1 MSVKV
6 YPIASTNVKYYIAD
20 HMAMNKNLIKEK
32 TIFNNGF
39 SVKALATPDLSVNV
53 SSGEC
58 RIQGKYLSSSVTTN
72 IPISANTDSYNRYDL
87 IVVDVTGEG
96 SIKVIKGTP
105 NSNPTIPSASS
116 NQIILAQV
124 LVGSG
129 VSSIQSSNIT
139 DLRNTNNQYF
149 MESLDKSI
157 HNLETKTTIIENKL
171 AIKREFTG
179 SGAVKKIIIEDNKD
193 SRIKRQYLK
202 CSLTATEWKTAWQNL
217 TAGTNN
223 NNGGLWVGFYD
234 SVNVNNVIDASLNI
248 SNINKWMWLNKGSS
262 KLGIAAIG
270 GINSSGCYVFLE
282 NKFPEETTLG
292 IDFTVCITEKY

>member
-58 RIQGKYLSSSVTTN
+58 RIQGKYLSSPVTTN

-87 IVVDVTGEG
+87 IVVDVSGEG

-105 NSNPTIPSASS
+105 SSNPTIPSASN

-139 DLRNTNNQYF
+139 DLRRTNNQYF

-157 HNLETKTTIIENKL
+157 HNLETKTTILENNL
-171 AIKREFTG
+171 ATKREFTG
-179 SGAVKKIIIEDNKD
+179 SGAVKSIVIENNKD

-202 CSLTATEWKTAWQNL
+202 CSLTATEWGTTWQNL
-217 TAGTNN
+217 NAGTNN

-234 SVNVNNVIDASLNI
+234 SVNVNNIIDATLNI
-248 SNINKWMWLNKGSS
+248 ININKWMWLNKDSS
-262 KLGIAAIG
+262 KLGITAIG

-282 NKFPEETTLG
+282 NKFPEEATIG

>member
-1 MSVKV
+1 MAIKV
-6 YPIASTNVKYYIAD
+6 YPVARTNVKYHTTD
-20 HMAMNKNLIKEK
+20 HIAMNNNLIKEK

-58 RIQGKYLSSSVTTN
+58 RIQGKYLSSSTTTN
-72 IPISANTDSYNRYDL
+72 VLISANTDSYNRYDL
-87 IVVDVTGEG
+87 IVVDVSGEG

-105 NSNPTIPSASS
+105 SSNPTIPSASS

-139 DLRNTNNQYF
+139 DLRSTNNQYF

-157 HNLETKTTIIENKL
+157 HNLETKTRNIEDKL
-171 AIKREFTG
+171 ATKREFAG
-179 SGAVKKIIIEDNKD
+179 SGAVKSIVIENNKD
-193 SRIKRQYLK
+193 SKIKRQYLK
-202 CSLTATEWKTAWQNL
+202 CSLTATEWKTTWQNL
-217 TAGTNN
+217 NAGTNN
-223 NNGGLWVGFYD
+223 NNGGLWLGFYD
-234 SVNVNNVIDASLNI
+234 SVNVNNIIDASLNI

-282 NKFPEETTLG
+282 NKFPDETTIG

>member
-1 MSVKV
+1 MAIKV
-6 YPIASTNVKYYIAD
+6 YPVASTNVKYYTTD
-20 HMAMNKNLIKEK
+20 HISMNNNLIKEK

-39 SVKALATPDLSVNV
+39 IVSALTTPDLSVNV

-58 RIQGKYLSSSVTTN
+58 RIQGKYLSSSTTTN
-72 IPISANTDSYNRYDL
+72 VLISANTDSYNRYDL
-87 IVVDVTGEG
+87 IVVDVSGEG

-105 NSNPTIPSASS
+105 SSNPTIPSASN

-139 DLRNTNNQYF
+139 DLRSTNNQYF

-157 HNLETKTTIIENKL
+157 HNLETKTTSIENKL

-179 SGAVKKIIIEDNKD
+179 SGAVKSIIIEDNKD

-282 NKFPEETTLG
+282 NKFPDETTIG

>member
-1 MSVKV
+1 MAIKV
-6 YPIASTNVKYYIAD
+6 YPVASTNVKYYTTD
-20 HMAMNKNLIKEK
+20 HISMNNNLIKEK

-39 SVKALATPDLSVNV
+39 IVSALTTPDLSVNV

-58 RIQGKYLSSSVTTN
+58 RIQGKYLSSSTTTN
-72 IPISANTDSYNRYDL
+72 VLISANTDSYNRYDL
-87 IVVDVTGEG
+87 IVVDVSGEG

-105 NSNPTIPSASS
+105 SSNPTIPSASS

-139 DLRNTNNQYF
+139 DLRSTNNQYF

-157 HNLETKTTIIENKL
+157 HDLETKTTIIENKL

-262 KLGIAAIG
+262 KLGITAIG
-270 GINSSGCYVFLE
+270 GINSSGCFVFLE
-282 NKFPEETTLG
+282 NKFPDETTIG

>member
-1 MSVKV
+1 MAIKV
-6 YPIASTNVKYYIAD
+6 YPVASTNVKYYTTD
-20 HMAMNKNLIKEK
+20 HISMNNNLIKEK

-39 SVKALATPDLSVNV
+39 IVSALTTPDLSVNV

-58 RIQGKYLSSSVTTN
+58 RIQGKYLSSSTTTN
-72 IPISANTDSYNRYDL
+72 VLISANTDSYNRYDL
-87 IVVDVTGEG
+87 IVVDVSGEG

-105 NSNPTIPSASS
+105 SSNPTIPSASN
-116 NQIILAQV
+116 NQIILAKV

-139 DLRNTNNQYF
+139 DLRSTNNQYF

-157 HNLETKTTIIENKL
+157 HDLETKTTNIENKL

-262 KLGIAAIG
+262 KLGITAIG

-282 NKFPEETTLG
+282 NKFPDEATIG

>member
-1 MSVKV
+1 MAIKV
-6 YPIASTNVKYYIAD
+6 YPIASTNVKYYTTDHIA
-20 HMAMNKNLIKEK
+20 MSNNLIKEK

-72 IPISANTDSYNRYDL
+72 VLISANTDSYNRYDL
-87 IVVDVTGEG
+87 IVVDVSGEG

-105 NSNPTIPSASS
+105 SSNPTIPSASN

-139 DLRNTNNQYF
+139 DLRSTNNQYF

-282 NKFPEETTLG
+282 NKFPEETTIG

>member
-1 MSVKV
+1 MAIKV
-6 YPIASTNVKYYIAD
+6 YPVASTNVKYYTTD
-20 HMAMNKNLIKEK
+20 HISMNNNLIKEK

-39 SVKALATPDLSVNV
+39 IVSALTTPDLSVNV

-58 RIQGKYLSSSVTTN
+58 RIQGKYLSSSTTTN
-72 IPISANTDSYNRYDL
+72 VLISANTDSYNRYDL
-87 IVVDVTGEG
+87 IVVDVSGEG

-105 NSNPTIPSASS
+105 SSNPTIPSASS

-139 DLRNTNNQYF
+139 DLRSTNNQYF

-171 AIKREFTG
+171 AIKREFAG
-179 SGAVKKIIIEDNKD
+179 SGAVKSIIIEDNKD
-193 SRIKRQYLK
+193 SKIKRQYLK

-217 TAGTNN
+217 NAGTNN

-282 NKFPEETTLG
+282 NKFPDEATIG

>member
-1 MSVKV
+1 MAIKV
-6 YPIASTNVKYYIAD
+6 YPVASTNVKYYTTD
-20 HMAMNKNLIKEK
+20 HISMNNNLIKEK

-39 SVKALATPDLSVNV
+39 IVSALTTPDLSVNV

-58 RIQGKYLSSSVTTN
+58 RIQGKYLSSSTTTN
-72 IPISANTDSYNRYDL
+72 VLISANTDSYNRYDL
-87 IVVDVTGEG
+87 IVVDVSGEG

-105 NSNPTIPSASS
+105 SSNPTIPSASN
-116 NQIILAQV
+116 NQIVLAQV

-139 DLRNTNNQYF
+139 DLRSTNNQYF

-157 HNLETKTTIIENKL
+157 HDLETKTTIIENKL

-282 NKFPEETTLG
+282 NKFPDEATIG

>member
-1 MSVKV
+1 MAIKV
-6 YPIASTNVKYYIAD
+6 YPVASTNVKYYTTD
-20 HMAMNKNLIKEK
+20 HISMNNNLIKEK

-39 SVKALATPDLSVNV
+39 IVSALTTPDLSVNV

-58 RIQGKYLSSSVTTN
+58 RIQGKYLSSSTTTN
-72 IPISANTDSYNRYDL
+72 VLISANTDSYNRYDL
-87 IVVDVTGEG
+87 IVVDVSGEG

-105 NSNPTIPSASS
+105 SSNPTIPSASN

-139 DLRNTNNQYF
+139 DLRSTNNQYF

-157 HNLETKTTIIENKL
+157 HDLETKTTIIENKL

-193 SRIKRQYLK
+193 SKIKRQYLK
-202 CSLTATEWKTAWQNL
+202 CSLTATEWKTTWQNL

-282 NKFPEETTLG
+282 NKFPDETTLG

>member
-1 MSVKV
+1 MAIKV
-6 YPIASTNVKYYIAD
+6 YPVASTNVKYYTTD
-20 HMAMNKNLIKEK
+20 HISMNNNLIKEK

-39 SVKALATPDLSVNV
+39 IVSALTTPDLSVNV

-58 RIQGKYLSSSVTTN
+58 RIQGKYLSSSTTTN
-72 IPISANTDSYNRYDL
+72 VLISANTDSYNRYDL
-87 IVVDVTGEG
+87 IVVDVSGEG

-105 NSNPTIPSASS
+105 SSNPTIPSASN

-139 DLRNTNNQYF
+139 DLRSTNNQYF

-157 HNLETKTTIIENKL
+157 HNLETKTTSIENKL

-234 SVNVNNVIDASLNI
+234 SVNVNNVIDTSLNI
-248 SNINKWMWLNKGSS
+248 TNINKWMWLNKGSS

-282 NKFPEETTLG
+282 NKFPDETTIG

>member
-1 MSVKV
+1 
-6 YPIASTNVKYYIAD
+6 
-20 HMAMNKNLIKEK
+20 
-32 TIFNNGF
+32 
-39 SVKALATPDLSVNV
+39 
-53 SSGEC
+53 
-58 RIQGKYLSSSVTTN
+58 
-72 IPISANTDSYNRYDL
+72 
-87 IVVDVTGEG
+87 
-96 SIKVIKGTP
+96 
-105 NSNPTIPSASS
+105 
-116 NQIILAQV
+116 
-124 LVGSG
+124 
-129 VSSIQSSNIT
+129 
-139 DLRNTNNQYF
+139 

-157 HNLETKTTIIENKL
+157 HNLETKTTSIENKL

-282 NKFPEETTLG
+282 NKFPDETTIG